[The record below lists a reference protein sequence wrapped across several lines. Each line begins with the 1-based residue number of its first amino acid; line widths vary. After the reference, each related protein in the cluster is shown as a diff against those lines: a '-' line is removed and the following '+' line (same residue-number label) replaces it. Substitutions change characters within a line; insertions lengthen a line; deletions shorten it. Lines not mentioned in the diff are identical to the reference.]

1 MGSLNAGRDRER
13 NILKETAVVQVWTNI
28 YRQNVSKTANMK
40 EPGQDILCALLRA
53 FDLDKDIYKFWSPSV
68 NDQ

>member
-40 EPGQDILCALLRA
+40 EPG
-53 FDLDKDIYKFWSPSV
+53 
-68 NDQ
+68 